1 MPAYNAQQ
9 YVRESVNSVLAQT
22 FSDFELIVVN
32 DGSQD
37 QTPDILAS
45 IRDDRLRVIHN
56 ERNLGVTESSN
67 RAIKQAR
74 GRYIA
79 RIDADD
85 FCLPVR
91 FDRQKRFLDSHPN
104 ILVVGSEMFNLEAG
118 KIRHDP
124 RPGELDPLIIRWM
137 FNVGNPVGHPSIMFR
152 AEIVQALNCYMRK
165 EFPICHD
172 FDFSHRVLRIG
183 DIATMP
189 EHLGI
194 YRRHSQSL
202 THTREREA
210 GVDTI
215 SVLRMFYAGVLG
227 EDAETAARL
236 VASHFM
242 SGCPVRDG
250 ETLEQLGSLL
260 DRLMRKFLEDHEP
273 TPQQER
279 RVVAHAAGLWWRM
292 LQNSLRAGAVIPVAR
307 SYGAFS
313 AQAGARPP
321 VRRLATSALR
331 GAIPGKPLIAKLRRA
346 RPRPWPTISREA
358 APKRADI
365 NGIRL
370 SRAAIRRDNPPILY
384 VVVDCADSGVD
395 EVQAI
400 LDNYGARPVYLVDEA
415 IAGRPERCA
424 TLRPVFERGACA
436 IGACLAADP
445 AAADEQSLD
454 VYKQRLQHLKDMIEQ
469 RFGAAPLFFDMA
481 LHALRPHTV
490 ETLRELGLTVVFG
503 TPGTAGS
510 QLPEATPYWVEPHR
524 ILLMP
529 NSAGLDATRQIALIR
544 SMIRRGYR
552 TFTYRCRNLA
562 RVADGTPEAGRHT
575 RSLAALC
582 RFFFEELGGL
592 PGNPADLVPPGR
604 RHLLLPKCVGPNAD
618 ASRLVRHSGKLASD

>member
-22 FSDFELIVVN
+22 FGDFELIVVN

-45 IRDDRLRVIHN
+45 IRDDRLRLIHN

-91 FDRQKRFLDSHPN
+91 LDRQKRFLDSHPN

-118 KIRHDP
+118 KIKHDP

-152 AEIVQALNCYMRK
+152 AEIVQALEPYMRG
-165 EFPICHD
+165 EFPVCHD

-189 EHLGI
+189 EQLGI

-210 GVDTI
+210 GDDTI
-215 SVLRMFYAGVLG
+215 SVLRTFYAGVLG

-242 SGCPVRDG
+242 AGFPAHDG
-250 ETLEQLGSLL
+250 ETLERLGSLL
-260 DRLMRKFLEDHEP
+260 DRLMRKFLEDHEL

-279 RVVAHAAGLWWRM
+279 RVVAHAAALWWRM
-292 LQNSLRAGAVIPVAR
+292 LQNSWRAGAAIPVAR

-321 VRRLATSALR
+321 LRRLAGSALR
-331 GAIPGKPLIAKLRRA
+331 GAIPGRRLIAKLRRA
-346 RPRPWPTISREA
+346 RRPAWPTISREV

-365 NGIRL
+365 NGIHL
-370 SRAAIRRDNPPILY
+370 SRATIRRDNPPILY
-384 VVVDCADSGVD
+384 VVIDCDDVRGPD

-400 LDNYGARPVYLVDEA
+400 LDNYGARPVYLVNETMAD
-415 IAGRPERCA
+415 RSERCA
-424 TLRPVFERGACA
+424 TLRSIFERGACA

-445 AAADEQSLD
+445 AADEQSLEAC
-454 VYKQRLQHLKDMIEQ
+454 KQRLQHLTDMIQQ
-469 RFGAAPLFFDMA
+469 RFGAAPLFFDTA
-481 LHALRPHTV
+481 LHAIRPQTV
-490 ETLRELGLTVVFG
+490 ETLRELGFAVVFG

-510 QLPEATPYWVEPHR
+510 QLPEATPYWVEPDR
-524 ILLMP
+524 ILLVP
-529 NSAGLDATRQIALIR
+529 NSAGLDVTRQIALIR
-544 SMIRRGYR
+544 AMIRQGYR

-562 RVADGTPEAGRHT
+562 RLADGTPE
-575 RSLAALC
+575 LDALC
-582 RFFFEELGGL
+582 RFFFEEFGGL
-592 PGNPADLVPPGR
+592 PGNPADLVPPDR
-604 RHLLLPKCVGPNAD
+604 RPLSLPKCV
-618 ASRLVRHSGKLASD
+618 RHSPNLASD